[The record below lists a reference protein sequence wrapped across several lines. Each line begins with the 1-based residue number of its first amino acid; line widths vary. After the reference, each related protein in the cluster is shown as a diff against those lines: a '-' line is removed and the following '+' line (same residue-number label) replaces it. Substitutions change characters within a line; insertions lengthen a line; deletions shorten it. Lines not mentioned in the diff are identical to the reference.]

1 MTAAAKTTTDGL
13 AAVQLLV
20 DKGANV
26 NLKNKDGDTALH
38 LAAEQGK
45 TEVVLLL
52 LNSGAEVDPSNTDE
66 YTPLQLCAS
75 TGHLE
80 CGLTLVQFG
89 ASVHARN
96 AVRWRVL
103 ALTRPLLST
112 HSSLSLAHLSPLQ
125 PSAAICTVCTF
136 AAALDSQLLGSVI
149 GCGSVC

>member
-96 AVRWRVL
+96 AVRSRVL
-103 ALTRPLLST
+103 VERSDTTSALHPFLPSTRLPP
-112 HSSLSLAHLSPLQ
+112 PLQ
-125 PSAAICTVCTF
+125 PPAAIGLVCT
-136 AAALDSQLLGSVI
+136 
-149 GCGSVC
+149 